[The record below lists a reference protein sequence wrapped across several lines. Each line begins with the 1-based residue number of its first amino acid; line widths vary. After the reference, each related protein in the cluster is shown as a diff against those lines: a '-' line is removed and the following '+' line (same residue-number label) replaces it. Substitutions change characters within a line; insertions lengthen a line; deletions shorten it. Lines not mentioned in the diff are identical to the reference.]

1 MKRAI
6 IVAACGLL
14 ALAFG
19 AGRALA
25 LDKLHVARAG
35 AAIAFAGI
43 EVGDE
48 TGIWKKYGLEIEAPT
63 FGGDAKV
70 EQALTAGEVEIGFC
84 AGPSMAYRVKGV
96 PAVAVAVIAGPPY
109 SFVIATRPDS
119 PLKSAADLKGKRV
132 GITTAGSGTYW
143 MVRELSRRE
152 GWGLEGIVP
161 VPLGEQR
168 ARAAALKNGD
178 IDASVMTSMAAFDL
192 EANHAGRILLSYGD
206 IIKDYITHLV
216 LASDK
221 LIATNPDLLRR
232 FLKGWFE
239 SVAYMKTHR
248 AEGERIAAKAMNMDP
263 QIIARAYEEEMRM
276 LSDDGVFDPA
286 AIELLRYSFVDLG
299 LLDKVPEAKLLYR
312 TDFVPVKF

>member
-1 MKRAI
+1 MKRAAI
-6 IVAACGLL
+6 IAACSLFAL
-14 ALAFG
+14 ALG
-19 AGRALA
+19 AGEVLA

-35 AAIAFAGI
+35 AAIAFAPI

-70 EQALTAGEVEIGFC
+70 EQALTAGEVEIGTG
-84 AGPSMAYRVKGV
+84 AGPSMAYRMKGV
-96 PAVAVAVIAGPPY
+96 PALAVAVIAGPPY

-119 PLKSAADLKGKRV
+119 PLKSAQDLKGKRV
-132 GITTAGSGTYW
+132 GITSAGSGTYW

-152 GWGLEGIVP
+152 GWGLEGIIT

-221 LIATNPDLLRR
+221 LINGNPELLRR

-239 SVAYMKTHR
+239 SVAFMKTHR
-248 AEGERIAAKAMNMDP
+248 AEGARIAAKAMSMDAAV
-263 QIIARAYEEEMRM
+263 IARAYDEEMRM
-276 LSDDGVFDPA
+276 MSDDGVFDPA
-286 AIELLRYSFVDLG
+286 AIELLRHSFVDLG
-299 LLDKVPEAKLLYR
+299 LLDTVPDAKLLY
-312 TDFVPVKF
+312 TDKFVPVKF